1 MSKRLWYH
9 LQIWTPAA
17 RSSFLSCI
25 NPARII
31 ILKNLK
37 ILENTE
43 VESISSRAVGLG
55 RATLLNQFHAT
66 GLFLYPLKTSENL
79 WFSDVFGGYRKRTVV

>member
-1 MSKRLWYH
+1 MSKRLWYP

-43 VESISSRAVGLG
+43 VESISSRAAGL
-55 RATLLNQFHAT
+55 RRFM
-66 GLFLYPLKTSENL
+66 PLVSFYTP
-79 WFSDVFGGYRKRTVV
+79 